1 LDFQTDYEVH
11 EILLI
16 ALFFIF
22 LILNILDVFSTVVGI
37 AVHGFVELNPFGA
50 YLILKMGLIPAM
62 LVLKTIYLVLIGG
75 SIYLVLRE
83 TPGSFLDD
91 NILVGGMALINILGL
106 FVLSNNFGL
115 LGWPFPF
122 HYHFQHY
129 LFFLRPS

>member
-1 LDFQTDYEVH
+1 MNFQESYEIH
-11 EILLI
+11 EIILI

-37 AVHGFVELNPFGA
+37 AVHGFIELNPFGA
-50 YLILKMGLIPAM
+50 YLIAKIGLIPAM

-91 NILVGGMALINILGL
+91 NILVGGMTLINILGL

-122 HYHFQHY
+122 HFLFHSY
-129 LFFLRPS
+129 L